1 MVPANDNTMTDYRTV
16 EGESQ
21 CRAIFE
27 NSLDALL
34 FVNSKNRNQI
44 ISANPSA
51 CNMFNAASEKLSTV
65 SLDSLLNKAD
75 AQTQLMLRE
84 LDEKGSSKGTVS
96 FVREDQTRFSAEVSL
111 NTFLVCKEQPRTLVI
126 IRDLSEAI
134 EKENVLREY
143 SAELEKLNR
152 RLLLATKSANMG
164 IWEWDASSER
174 LTWDE
179 GMHEIFAVDQNR
191 RHFSLEEWS
200 GLVVEE
206 DRQRALHEMMNAL
219 TSGQYES
226 EYKIQ
231 AGHSIRHI
239 RATGIVE
246 KNAEGKAIRII
257 GMKWDVTKEKKAEE
271 RVRNSE
277 NVLRNIDA
285 NSADMI
291 CSVNEKSQFIH
302 VSAACKRILGYN
314 PDEMIGK
321 ALIDFVHPDDKERT
335 LLTAQYIMAGN
346 PIQNF
351 ENRYIHKDGSPIP
364 LIWAV
369 RWDKADRIRYG
380 VARDAREI
388 KKAEKI
394 IASERR
400 RLKDL
405 VTNAP
410 VSMCI
415 LKGKDHVFDMVNAA
429 YEELSG
435 RTNIIGKTVR
445 EVFPEVESQGFY
457 KLLDTVFETGVP
469 FIHNEHPLRLD
480 VKGDGVLKE
489 IYLNF
494 IYQPYRNSDG
504 EVEGIYY
511 FGVDVTE
518 QVESRKKIEQ
528 ADQRYRQIV
537 ETAEEGIWVIDK
549 DDVTTFVND
558 KLCGLLEYTREEML
572 GRQLDHF
579 LHKESKVEVSEGM
592 ERRRKGKSGRSHVKY
607 ITKNGKELWANVS
620 ANPLFDS
627 DGNYNGAL
635 AMITDI
641 TAQRQTEEEN
651 EKLGFVASLTVNSVM
666 ITDAKG
672 RITWVN
678 KGFERATEYA
688 HQEVLGKFPTDF
700 LQGIA
705 TDPRTIRYIQGCYK
719 NEIGFRVEVLQYSKS
734 NRPHWMDVEAV
745 PLRDRYGKLNGFIA
759 IQHDITERK
768 ESEKEK
774 LSLIDNLQ
782 KRNQELQQF
791 SYIVSHNLRAPIAK
805 ILGLAS
811 IIKPNDEENR
821 VLLDVVAEE
830 ANQLDD
836 IIKDINTIV
845 SARKSPSDKMEFVE
859 LKTMASQVLQSFE
872 DEIASMGISV
882 RAEFPTV
889 EKVFYIKS
897 YLYSIL
903 YNLIS
908 NAIKYRR
915 QYVPLEIEIKA
926 CPDDKFI
933 CLQIQDNG
941 SGIDL
946 KKNGSKIF
954 GLYKRFHEDKIAGKG
969 VGLHLVKT
977 HAEALGGRV
986 EVESQIN
993 HGTIF
998 KIFLPNNYGTESVG

>member
-1 MVPANDNTMTDYRTV
+1 MIPANRKVVPDYTTV

-21 CRAIFE
+21 CQAIFE

-34 FVNSKNRNQI
+34 FVNPKNRNQI

-51 CNMFNAASEKLSTV
+51 CSMFKAASEKLRAATLESLLDKDAPADLMLSGHEKKGTSKATV
-65 SLDSLLNKAD
+65 SL
-75 AQTQLMLRE
+75 
-84 LDEKGSSKGTVS
+84 
-96 FVREDQTRFSAEVSL
+96 VRDDQTKFLAEVSL
-111 NTFLVCKEQPRTLVI
+111 NTFLVRDEHPRTLVI
-126 IRDLSEAI
+126 IRDLSESI
-134 EKENVLREY
+134 EKEIALREY
-143 SAELEKLNR
+143 SAEREKLST

-164 IWEWDASSER
+164 IWEWDASREVF
-174 LTWDE
+174 TWDE
-179 GMHEIFAVDQNR
+179 GMHEILPLSHNR
-191 RHFSLEEWS
+191 RHSSTDEWL
-200 GLVVEE
+200 GVVIEQ
-206 DRQRALHEMMNAL
+206 DRQRALHELKNAM

-226 EYKIQ
+226 EYKIR
-231 AGHSIRHI
+231 AAHSIRHI
-239 RATGIVE
+239 RATGILE
-246 KNAEGKAIRII
+246 KNSDGKAVRII
-257 GMKWDVTKEKKAEE
+257 GMKWDVTKERNAEE

-277 NVLRNIDA
+277 NILRNIDA

-302 VSAACKRILGYN
+302 VSAACERILGYK
-314 PDEMIGK
+314 PSEMIGRE
-321 ALIDFVHPDDKERT
+321 LIDFVHPDDRERT
-335 LLTAQYIMAGN
+335 LLTAQYVMAGN
-346 PIQNF
+346 SLQNF
-351 ENRYIHKDGSPIP
+351 ENCYVHKDGSSVP

-369 RWDKADRIRYG
+369 RWDDVDRIRYG

-388 KKAEKI
+388 KKAEKL
-394 IASERR
+394 IASERQ

-410 VSMCI
+410 VSICI

-429 YEELSG
+429 YEELCG

-445 EVFPEVESQGFY
+445 EVFPEMESQGIY
-457 KLLDTVFETGVP
+457 TMLDSVFKSGVP
-469 FIHNEHPLRLD
+469 VLHNEHPLRLN
-480 VKGDGVLKE
+480 VKDDGTWKE
-489 IYLNF
+489 VYLNF
-494 IYQPYRNSDG
+494 TYQPYRNPEG

-528 ADQRYRQIV
+528 VDQRYRQIV
-537 ETAEEGIWVIDK
+537 ETAQEGIWVIDK

-558 KLCGLLEYTREEML
+558 KLCDLLEYTREEIL
-572 GRQLDHF
+572 GRKLDDF
-579 LHKESKVEVSEGM
+579 LHRESLEEVSEGM
-592 ERRRKGKSGRSHVKY
+592 KKRREGESGRSHVKY
-607 ITKNGKELWANVS
+607 KTKNGRQLWANVS
-620 ANPLFDS
+620 ANPLFD
-627 DGNYNGAL
+627 DHGNYNGAL

-641 TAQRQTEEEN
+641 TAQRKTEEEN
-651 EKLGFVASLTVNSVM
+651 EKLGFVASLTVNSVI

-678 KGFERATEYA
+678 KGFERVTEYS
-688 HQEVLGKFPTDF
+688 HQEVLGKYPIDF
-700 LQGIA
+700 LQGMA
-705 TDPRTIRYIQGCYK
+705 TDPRTILYMQHCYQK
-719 NEIGFRVEVLQYSKS
+719 EVGFRVEVLQYSKS

-745 PLRDRYGKLNGFIA
+745 PLRGSSGKLNGFIA

-811 IIKPNDEENR
+811 IIKPNDKENAE
-821 VLLDVVAEE
+821 LLDLVAEE

-845 SARKSPSDKMEFVE
+845 SARKLPIEKMELLD
-859 LKTMASQVLQSFE
+859 LKSMTSQVLQTFE
-872 DEIASMGISV
+872 DEIANKGISV
-882 RAEFPTV
+882 RADFPTV
-889 EKVFYIKS
+889 EKVLYIRS

-915 QYVPLEIEIKA
+915 QDVPLEIGITAYLHE
-926 CPDDKFI
+926 DFI

-954 GLYKRFHEDKIAGKG
+954 GLYRRFHDDKISGKG

-998 KIFLPNNYGTESVG
+998 RIFLPDNYGTESVS